1 VADRLEALGEI
12 AGDGR
17 DIVVEAVYLAQRI
30 DTRQLEGHHRLASTP
45 LVVEAGR
52 DGVCVLFRYG
62 VAVFFNLD
70 PVEQASYCKALE
82 PLLRETFETPV
93 SDRLSLVIDPRAPD
107 HVREGVVVCPSVDIE
122 RIQVIAD
129 ALGKSVALIHYE
141 ETAASAFE
149 EVEPLAL
156 ELERKG
162 TTPRNARTLSK
173 RIGGALRTLTRTVGR
188 VEAAEK
194 PEVLWEHPEL
204 DPLYAR
210 LSDELELVERHRA
223 LERKLD
229 VMSNAARAFL
239 DLRLHAQSLRV
250 EWYIVLLIVI
260 EIVISLYE
268 ISR

>member
-1 VADRLEALGEI
+1 VVARIDALREI
-12 AGDGR
+12 AIEGR
-17 DIVVEAVYLAQRI
+17 DLGVEAIYLAQRI
-30 DTRQLEGHHRLASTP
+30 DVRQLEGHHRLASTP

-52 DGVCVLFRYG
+52 DGLCVLFRYG
-62 VAVFFNLD
+62 VVVFINVE
-70 PVEQASYCKALE
+70 PVEQANYRSALE
-82 PLLRETFETPV
+82 PLLRETFDAPV
-93 SDRLSLVIDPRAPD
+93 SDRLALIVDPEAGDQVRNGVI
-107 HVREGVVVCPSVDIE
+107 VCATLDIE
-122 RIQVIAD
+122 RVQVIAD
-129 ALGKSVALIHYE
+129 ALAKSVALIHYE

-156 ELERKG
+156 DLERRG
-162 TTPRNARTLSK
+162 TTPRNARALAK
-173 RIGGALRTLTRTVGR
+173 RIGSALRTLTRTVGR

-204 DPLYAR
+204 DAFYAK

-229 VMSNAARAFL
+229 VMSSAARAFL

-250 EWYIVLLIVI
+250 EWYIVILILI

-268 ISR
+268 LSR